1 MNLFTVD
8 QLYTILYIILGICII
23 CGYIVIS
30 ALLTEF
36 RNKMGKQQG
45 VNMNLYAFLTKD
57 NFRVEV
63 KASSAIAGFNKL
75 KSIPYFDSKEITVF
89 YYQYPKN
96 GFVANYDLKS
106 LNIKQGVNMNR
117 KEAIQSAL
125 NEFYQN
131 INDDEDFKIQW
142 YSKDLNIL
150 KNNFYEWC
158 SNYEDLKHIIGGK
171 YE

>member
-1 MNLFTVD
+1 
-8 QLYTILYIILGICII
+8 
-23 CGYIVIS
+23 
-30 ALLTEF
+30 
-36 RNKMGKQQG
+36 
-45 VNMNLYAFLTKD
+45 
-57 NFRVEV
+57 
-63 KASSAIAGFNKL
+63 
-75 KSIPYFDSKEITVF
+75 
-89 YYQYPKN
+89 
-96 GFVANYDLKS
+96 
-106 LNIKQGVNMNR
+106 MNR